1 MGWKTQ
7 IIAKNYRFEE
17 NKPLT
22 WEDFNEYNSHITLC
36 EYNKSYF
43 LERWIEKIL
52 GVYALELDD
61 SGYSFIELSYED
73 LIKIKSKINDST
85 FRNDFYDCDGYE
97 FVWERRNTEKIKEF
111 KDAINMAIMLTSD
124 TAIRKVRIFVVAG

>member
-7 IIAKNYRFEE
+7 IIAKNYMFEG

-22 WEDFNEYNSHITLC
+22 WKDFNEYNSHITLC

-61 SGYSFIELSYED
+61 SGYNFIELSYED
-73 LIKIKSKINDST
+73 LVKIESKIKDGT
-85 FRNDFYDCDGYE
+85 FHNDFYDGDGYE
-97 FVWERRNTEKIKEF
+97 FVWERRNTERIREF
-111 KDAINMAIMLTSD
+111 KKAIDMAKMLISD